1 MTETNEPIKIHRGLK
16 GVYFDRSPCTFID
29 GRIGELRYRG
39 YSIHDL
45 AEHSTFEETAWLLL
59 RGELPTKPQLA
70 EFDAQLKSAREL
82 PPPIFDVIRAI
93 KTAHPMD
100 VLRTAVSALAA
111 FDPETADNSRD
122 AVIRKGIRLTSQVPI
137 IVAAHARLR
146 EGLEPV
152 AASKDLS
159 HAGNLLWM
167 LKGDRP
173 SADAAQLIDRDL
185 VLHAEHGSNASSF
198 TARVVIG
205 TEANLHAAITAA
217 VAALSGPAH
226 GGAAEDVMK
235 MAEEI
240 GDPSRAADYVR
251 AKRKAGEAVTG
262 FGHRVYRAEDPRARH
277 MRAGVERLSKEM
289 GQPRW
294 YEILQ
299 AVVNAMAPYARH
311 GVNVNVDFYSGV
323 VYHLLGIKRDL
334 FVPIFAIGRVPE
346 SWPRK
351 SAQDDRW
358 SFCLSAGTV
367 LRANQERP
375 CRDDRAGIIHRLSR
389 RRWLLPPSRAIGH
402 WRSLP
407 NCSTFTPIRLP
418 RGRRSLRAEQPMC
431 SVLAAALRHS
441 RRST

>member
-1 MTETNEPIKIHRGLK
+1 MTETNEPIKIYRGLK

-45 AEHSTFEETAWLLL
+45 AEHSNFEETAWLLL
-59 RGELPTKPQLA
+59 RGELPTKAQVA
-70 EFDAQLKSAREL
+70 EFDTQLKSAREL
-82 PPPIFDVIRAI
+82 PAPIFDIIRTI
-93 KTAHPMD
+93 KAAHPMD

-111 FDPETADNSRD
+111 FDPETADNSHE
-122 AVIRKGIRLTSQVPI
+122 AVIRKGIRLTSQVPMI
-137 IVAAHARLR
+137 IAAHARLR
-146 EGLEPV
+146 DSLEPV
-152 AASKDLS
+152 EPNRELNHAA
-159 HAGNLLWM
+159 NLLWM
-167 LKGDRP
+167 LKGERP
-173 SADAAQLIDRDL
+173 SAEATQLIDRDL

-198 TARVVIG
+198 AARVVTG

-240 GDPSRAADYVR
+240 GDPARAGDYVR

-299 AVVNAMAPYARH
+299 AVVKAMAPYARH

-323 VYHLLGIKRDL
+323 VYYLLGIKRDL
-334 FVPIFAIGRVPE
+334 FVPIFAVGRVPG
-346 SWPRK
+346 W
-351 SAQDDRW
+351 
-358 SFCLSAGTV
+358 V
-367 LRANQERP
+367 LQVLEQLENNILIRP
-375 CRDDRAGIIHRLSR
+375 LTLYSGPDA
-389 RRWLLPPSRAIGH
+389 
-402 WRSLP
+402 
-407 NCSTFTPIRLP
+407 
-418 RGRRSLRAEQPMC
+418 RGYVPMEQ
-431 SVLAAALRHS
+431 RG
-441 RRST
+441 

>member
-1 MTETNEPIKIHRGLK
+1 MTETNEPIKIHRGLR

-59 RGELPTKPQLA
+59 HGALPTAAQLV
-70 EFDAQLKSAREL
+70 EFDQALKDARKLPAQVHEIIRITKS
-82 PPPIFDVIRAI
+82 
-93 KTAHPMD
+93 AHPME

-111 FDPETADNSRD
+111 FDEDSADNSHE
-122 AVIRKGIRLTSQVPI
+122 ATIRKGIRLTSQVPM

-146 EGLEPV
+146 EGLDPV
-152 AASKDLS
+152 AASEELG
-159 HAGNLLWM
+159 HAANLLWM
-167 LKGDRP
+167 LKGEPP
-173 SADAAQLIDRDL
+173 SPDAAQLIDRDL

-198 TARVVIG
+198 AARVVIG

-217 VAALSGPAH
+217 IAALSGPAH

-240 GDPSRAADYVR
+240 GDPARAADYVR
-251 AKRKAGEAVTG
+251 DKRKAGEAVTG

-294 YEILQ
+294 YAILQ
-299 AVVNAMAPYARH
+299 AVVDAMAPYARH

-334 FVPIFAIGRVPE
+334 FVPIFAVGRVPG
-346 SWPRK
+346 W
-351 SAQDDRW
+351 
-358 SFCLSAGTV
+358 V
-367 LRANQERP
+367 LQVLEQSDNNILIRP
-375 CRDDRAGIIHRLSR
+375 LTLYNGPDARTYIPVENRPG
-389 RRWLLPPSRAIGH
+389 
-402 WRSLP
+402 
-407 NCSTFTPIRLP
+407 
-418 RGRRSLRAEQPMC
+418 
-431 SVLAAALRHS
+431 
-441 RRST
+441 